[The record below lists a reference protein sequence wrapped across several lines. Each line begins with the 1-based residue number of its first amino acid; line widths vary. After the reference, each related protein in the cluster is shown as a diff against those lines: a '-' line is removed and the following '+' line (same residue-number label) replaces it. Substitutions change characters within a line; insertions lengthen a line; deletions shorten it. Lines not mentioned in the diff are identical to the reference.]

1 MISKSDYEQALN
13 AYGKLRRQP
22 WRRRSGNGS
31 RDHDKERLC
40 NAADRLCR
48 GPGQLRT
55 QKLALLKAQLEYR
68 WSVDGLASV
77 S

>member
-1 MISKSDYEQALN
+1 MSIM
-13 AYGKLRRQP
+13 RRQP
-22 WRRRSGNGS
+22 WRRRSGKWQPTMTRN
-31 RDHDKERLC
+31 DYVTQQTAF
-40 NAADRLCR
+40 AAA
-48 GPGQLRT
+48 QVNVRT